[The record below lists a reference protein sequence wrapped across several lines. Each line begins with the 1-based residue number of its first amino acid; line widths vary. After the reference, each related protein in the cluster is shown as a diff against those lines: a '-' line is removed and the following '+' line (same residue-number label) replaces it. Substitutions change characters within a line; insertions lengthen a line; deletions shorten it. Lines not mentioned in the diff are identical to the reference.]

1 MEPYRGTTV
10 LGIRKNGVTAI
21 AADGQVTLGNVIVK
35 ATAAKVRRLHDGK
48 VVAGFAGS
56 SADAFALF
64 ERFSGHL
71 EKQAGNLP
79 RAAVGLANEWRTD
92 KSLRRLEALLLV
104 ADSANLLVI
113 SGAGD
118 VIEPDDGIAGIGS
131 GGSLAVAAARA
142 LSRHSELDSLEIA
155 RESLIIASELC
166 IYTNGN
172 IRVEALGK

>member
-1 MEPYRGTTV
+1 MEPFRGTTV

-21 AADGQVTLGNVIVK
+21 AADGQVTMGNVVVK
-35 ATAAKVRRLHDGK
+35 GTAAKVRRLHDGK
-48 VVAGFAGS
+48 VIAGFAGS

-71 EKQAGNLP
+71 EKHVGNLQ
-79 RAAVGLANEWRTD
+79 RAAVGLASEWRTD

-104 ADSANLLVI
+104 ADRENILVI

-131 GGSLAVAAARA
+131 GGPLAVSAARA
-142 LSRHSELDSLEIA
+142 LARHSSLESMDIA

-172 IRVEALGK
+172 IRVEVLES